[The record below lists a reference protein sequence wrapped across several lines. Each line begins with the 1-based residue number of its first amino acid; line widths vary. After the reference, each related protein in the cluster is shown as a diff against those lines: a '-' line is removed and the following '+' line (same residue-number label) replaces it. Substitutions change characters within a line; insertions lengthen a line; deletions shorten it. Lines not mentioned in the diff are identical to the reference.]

1 MKVFISW
8 SGPETREFAAFLRD
22 WLQGVIQAVKPWM
35 SEKDIAKGRHSMA
48 ELRAQLADTRLGIV
62 VLTAANQ
69 GSQWVN
75 FEAGAISNSVGEA
88 AVIPLLLDLG
98 KTDVV
103 GPLSQ
108 FQAVDAVDRAEVHQM
123 LEAINRAQ
131 REPLPERV
139 LAHASEREWPGFEA
153 EVRRF
158 RSATRAL
165 AEVVPSRDDR
175 EVLAEILETVRALD
189 RESHATRSLVVGLS
203 TTLNRKPDPAEPPY
217 PPLPAPS
224 SEAASP
230 GTVSGYGSYGTSEPP
245 SPTYGQSGYGQSGY
259 GTGYG
264 AMPSQSPYASDPPS
278 SYGAAAPPQY
288 GQPYGAPETQPSY
301 GEPQAY
307 GEPRSYGYGYGA
319 DEPEGKS

>member
-8 SGPETREFAAFLRD
+8 SGPETREFATFLRD

-75 FEAGAISNSVGEA
+75 FEAGAISNSVGEGS
-88 AVIPLLLDLG
+88 VIPLLLDLG

-108 FQAVDAVDRAEVHQM
+108 FQAVDAADRTEVHQM
-123 LEAINRAQ
+123 LDAINRAQ
-131 REPLPERV
+131 HEPLPERV
-139 LAHASEREWPGFEA
+139 LAHASEREWAGFEA

-158 RSATRAL
+158 RSATRAM
-165 AEVVPSRDDR
+165 AEVVPARDER

-189 RESHATRSLVVGLS
+189 RENHATRSLVAGLAA
-203 TTLNRKPDPAEPPY
+203 TLSQNQQKQLRVEGGY
-217 PPLPAPS
+217 APS
-224 SEAASP
+224 DPLAPAAPQSAYPGYEAPQSAAQSAA
-230 GTVSGYGSYGTSEPP
+230 
-245 SPTYGQSGYGQSGY
+245 QSGYGY
-259 GTGYG
+259 PE
-264 AMPSQSPYASDPPS
+264 PSSPYAAQALFHPEAPFAHRQEPQRREPPARRQGWGPAPSPSAPPS
-278 SYGAAAPPQY
+278 PAPAPPAE
-288 GQPYGAPETQPSY
+288 GSGAEQP
-301 GEPQAY
+301 
-307 GEPRSYGYGYGA
+307 
-319 DEPEGKS
+319 